1 MKQNTR
7 EIKQEQSVTRSFSVR
22 TRFVFDGSFVVKAE
36 NKTQAKEVVENHCGL
51 VLGGTIHSS
60 LPGDVID
67 WEFPLHPEKMIGR
80 VTVKHK
86 ETI

>member
-1 MKQNTR
+1 MEQDEESTTR
-7 EIKQEQSVTRSFSVR
+7 FFSVR

-51 VLGGTIHSS
+51 VLGGTIHTS
-60 LPGDVID
+60 LPSDVVD
-67 WEFPLHPEKMIGR
+67 WEFPIHPEKVIGR